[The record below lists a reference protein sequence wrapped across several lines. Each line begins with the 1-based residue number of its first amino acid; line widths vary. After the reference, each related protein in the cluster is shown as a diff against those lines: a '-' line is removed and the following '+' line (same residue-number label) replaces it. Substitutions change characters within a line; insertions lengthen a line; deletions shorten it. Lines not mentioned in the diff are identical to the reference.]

1 MDWTRRGIQSL
12 RSSVIQLNASV
23 SDFKGWSFAQS
34 YSLFDWCK
42 KNLQKPLDRP
52 DGEVKLIV
60 AWLLALSHAALRAV
74 SMFSTTLCDS
84 NLFFWLTLVSVV
96 IFFKRPS
103 TGKHSLTIWE
113 YFLTGVEVREKKRF
127 KFGHSEQGTK
137 VENTQMSEPNGCFMF
152 RCLLCFRCCCFQW
165 LSVRAHLLSGWQ
177 LPCLFIVTF
186 HWSWRLLWVSR
197 NQT

>member
-1 MDWTRRGIQSL
+1 MPQ
-12 RSSVIQLNASV
+12 SVITKA
-23 SDFKGWSFAQS
+23 G
-34 YSLFDWCK
+34 
-42 KNLQKPLDRP
+42 
-52 DGEVKLIV
+52 
-60 AWLLALSHAALRAV
+60 LLLSHIRSLIGVKKLAETSRPTRWRSKTNRGLITRAFPCCASSV

-113 YFLTGVEVREKKRF
+113 YFLTGVEVREKK
-127 KFGHSEQGTK
+127 GSNYSEQGTK

>member
-1 MDWTRRGIQSL
+1 MDSTRRGIQSL
-12 RSSVIQLNASV
+12 RSSVIQLNASI
-23 SDFKGWSFAQS
+23 SDYKGWSFAQS
-34 YSLFDWCK
+34 YSLFDWFK

-74 SMFSTTLCDS
+74 SMFSTTLFDS

-113 YFLTGVEVREKKRF
+113 YFLTGVEVREKK
-127 KFGHSEQGTK
+127 GSNYSEQGTK
-137 VENTQMSEPNGCFMF
+137 VENTQMSEPNGCFIF
-152 RCLLCFRCCCFQW
+152 RCLLCFHCCCFQW
-165 LSVRAHLLSGWQ
+165 LSVRAHLLSGRQ

-186 HWSWRLLWVSR
+186 HRSWCLLWVSG

>member
-1 MDWTRRGIQSL
+1 MDSTRRGIQSL
-12 RSSVIQLNASV
+12 RSSVIQLNASI
-23 SDFKGWSFAQS
+23 SDYKGWSFAQS
-34 YSLFDWCK
+34 YSLFDWFK

-74 SMFSTTLCDS
+74 SMFSTTLFDS

-113 YFLTGVEVREKKRF
+113 YVLTGVEVREKK
-127 KFGHSEQGTK
+127 GSNYSEQGTK
-137 VENTQMSEPNGCFMF
+137 VENTQMSEPNGCFIF
-152 RCLLCFRCCCFQW
+152 HCLLCFHCCCFQW
-165 LSVRAHLLSGWQ
+165 LSVRAHLLSGRQ

-186 HWSWRLLWVSR
+186 HRSWCLLWVSG